1 MEASTLPGKTGE
13 AASPRP
19 QRKTVERVE
28 PELTAGQAVAKAGR
42 GQKLNDEQAQDALEW
57 FLQADDSQ
65 EVEPKSLKLN
75 MGNAD
80 KPEWI
85 SWVIGP
91 VEDTLI
97 TKIREQSRK
106 GTRAQKRRGDAEI
119 DDMLVA
125 RRMVVEGTLEPD
137 LRSLAKSLRMADPA
151 DAVQAFFKKRGK
163 TGLITQLSGEIL
175 SISGWDEEDV
185 QEVEAARG

>member
-1 MEASTLPGKTGE
+1 MEAGTLQQDTAAKRRSQGE
-13 AASPRP
+13 
-19 QRKTVERVE
+19 QVERDE
-28 PELTAGQAVAKAGR
+28 PDLTPAAVAKKVSRGR
-42 GQKLNDEQAQDALEW
+42 KVTDEQAQDALEW
-57 FLQADDSQ
+57 FLQADDSS
-65 EVEPKSLKLN
+65 EVEPKTLKLN
-75 MGNAD
+75 MGTTD
-80 KPEWI
+80 LPQWI
-85 SWVIGP
+85 NWVIGP

-106 GTRAQKRRGDAEI
+106 GTRAQRRRGDAEI

-125 RRMVVEGTLEPD
+125 RRMVVEGTLNPD
-137 LRSLAKSLRMADPA
+137 LRELGKKLKMVDPA
-151 DAVQAFFKKRGK
+151 DAVQAFFQKAGK